1 VVKATAGFEGVEAE
15 DEAVIV
21 TRPPDGI
28 EAGAVYTVVP
38 KLAVCV
44 GLKLPQAPVLPQLAV
59 QSTPRLFVSPAT
71 FAASVAWDT
80 VVNVVGGAVEVVTT
94 IGVVEVTYAVTRA
107 VIAGFVVEAAVMVTA
122 PPLEGAVEGL
132 TKLTATPLAVCAVF
146 DPFNVPQLEALQLRD
161 QSTPAAAESLVTIAV
176 NGVE

>member
-1 VVKATAGFEGVEAE
+1 MVAGADE
-15 DEAVIV
+15 DAVIV

-28 EAGAVYTVVP
+28 ELGAVYTVVP

-44 GLKLPQAPVLPQLAV
+44 GLKLPQAPALPQLAV
-59 QSTPRLFVSPAT
+59 QSTPRLFWSLAT
-71 FAASVAWDT
+71 FAARVAWDP

-94 IGVVEVTYAVTRA
+94 IGVVEVTYAVTGA
-107 VIAGFVVEAAVMVTA
+107 VIAWFVVDAAVMVTV
-122 PPLEGAVEGL
+122 PLEGAVEGL